1 MDKSQKKEVEIPAGV
16 LEEHAAPNEKEI
28 QLIKLIHQFPREI
41 VESAEQMDPSI
52 IANFVYELAREFN
65 QFYHD
70 YSVLRAESPTTVEFR
85 LLLSIQ
91 VSKVIREAMW
101 LLGIDLPERM

>member
-1 MDKSQKKEVEIPAGV
+1 MPEIH
-16 LEEHAAPNEKEI
+16 EETAINNKEI
-28 QLIKLIHQFPREI
+28 QLIKLVHRFPSDIR
-41 VESAEQMDPSI
+41 ESAEQMIPSV

-70 YSVLRAESPTTVEFR
+70 YSVLQAETEQKVQFR
-85 LLLSIQ
+85 LFLSAQ
-91 VSKVIREAMW
+91 VSRVIREAMW